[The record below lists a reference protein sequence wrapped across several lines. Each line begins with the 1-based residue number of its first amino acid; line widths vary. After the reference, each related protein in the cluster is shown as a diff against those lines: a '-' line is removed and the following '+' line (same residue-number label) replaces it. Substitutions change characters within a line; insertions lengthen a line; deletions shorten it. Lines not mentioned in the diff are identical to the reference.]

1 MLDSVQIRNY
11 ALIRHQEI
19 SFEPGFTVLTGETGS
34 GKTVFAG
41 ALRFLFGAKP
51 DTGVITEG
59 EDETTVTGTVD
70 VCGNEEARKWLAAR
84 ELESEEG
91 TVILRRTLR
100 RTGKGTQTIQGVS
113 VTRGDLE
120 EFASLLID
128 AHAQHEQMTLLKP
141 ARQRQLLDRYARC
154 LDLAESVAA
163 GFNRLCELQKKKE
176 QMHSDERERA
186 RELDL
191 LRYGVDEIKAA
202 ALRPGEEEEAEAQL
216 RIIGQAEKIFAHTEA
231 FTEAVAESSGG
242 ALKSLR
248 SGLQALRHLSG
259 VDERL
264 AGSLARFEA
273 AFYELEDVAG
283 DVQDFAGKLSFDPE
297 TLETLQARLH
307 QIRRLESKYGE
318 TVEDVLKYAAAAEV
332 RISEL
337 ENFDTA
343 CEALEKEQKQ
353 LEAEVLRQAVELSR
367 IRRKGAAELEEKI
380 QSMLRPLGMKK
391 AIFKVRLDQKFNDQ
405 GQPICTV
412 NGFDTPVF
420 CIAPNEGEALKPL
433 SAIAS
438 GGELS
443 RILLSVKSVFVS
455 VDNIET
461 MLFDEVDSGVGGE
474 VALTIASRLEEIA
487 SKKQVL
493 CITHSASIAA
503 RAEHHILIRKEGV
516 DGRTVTR
523 LEPVGGESRVS
534 EIARMLAGN
543 ASADISLTHARELLR
558 REL

>member
-1 MLDSVQIRNY
+1 MLDSIQIRNY
-11 ALIRHQEI
+11 ALIRNQEVT
-19 SFEPGFTVLTGETGS
+19 FERGFTVLTGETGS

-70 VCGNEEARKWLAAR
+70 VGSNAEARKWLADR
-84 ELESEEG
+84 ELESEDG

-141 ARQRQLLDRYARC
+141 AKQRQLLDRYARC
-154 LDLAESVAA
+154 LDLAETVAD
-163 GFNRLCELQKKKE
+163 GFNRLCGLQKKKE

-191 LRYGVDEIKAA
+191 LRYGVEEIRAA
-202 ALRPGEEEEAEAQL
+202 ALRPGEEEEIESRL
-216 RIIGQAEKIFAHTEA
+216 RIIGQAEKVFSHTET
-231 FTEAVAESSGG
+231 FSNAVAESSGG

-248 SGLQALRHLSG
+248 AGMQALRHLSG
-259 VDERL
+259 VDERFNE
-264 AGSLARFEA
+264 SLARFEA

-283 DVQDFAGKLSFDPE
+283 DVQDFAEKLSFDPE
-297 TLETLQARLH
+297 TLETLQSRLH
-307 QIRRLESKYGE
+307 QIRRLESKYGD
-318 TVEDVLKYAAAAEV
+318 TVGAVLEYARKAEE
-332 RISEL
+332 RIAEL
-337 ENFDTA
+337 ENYDSA

-353 LEAEVLRQAVELSR
+353 LETEVLRQAVGLSQ
-367 IRRKGAAELEEKI
+367 IRRKGAVELEEKI
-380 QSMLRPLGMKK
+380 QAMLRPLGMKK
-391 AIFKVRLDQKFNDQ
+391 AVFKVRLDQKMNEQ
-405 GQPICTV
+405 GQPVCTV

-474 VALTIASRLEEIA
+474 VALTIASRLEEMA
-487 SKKQVL
+487 LRKQVL

-503 RAEHHILIRKEGV
+503 RAEHHILIRKEGI

-523 LEPVGGESRVS
+523 LEPVTGESRVS

-543 ASADISLTHARELLR
+543 ASADISLSHARELLR
-558 REL
+558 RN

>member
-1 MLDSVQIRNY
+1 MLDSIQIRNY
-11 ALIRHQEI
+11 ALIRHQEMT
-19 SFEPGFTVLTGETGS
+19 FEPGFTVLTGETGS

-41 ALRFLFGAKP
+41 ALRFLFGSKP
-51 DTGVITEG
+51 DTGIITEG

-70 VCGNEEARKWLAAR
+70 VSQNAEALKWLAAHD
-84 ELESEEG
+84 LKCEEA
-91 TVILRRTLR
+91 TAVLRRTLR
-100 RTGKGTQTIQGVS
+100 RTGKGTQSIQGVS
-113 VTRGDLE
+113 VTRADLE

-141 ARQRQLLDRYARC
+141 AKQRQLLDRYARC
-154 LDLAESVAA
+154 LDLAEKVAA

-191 LRYGVDEIKAA
+191 LRYGVEEIRAA
-202 ALRPGEEEEAEAQL
+202 ALKPGEEEEAEAQL
-216 RIIGQAEKIFAHTEA
+216 RILGQAEKIFSHTA
-231 FTEAVAESSGG
+231 TFAEAVGESSGG
-242 ALKSLR
+242 ALKNLR
-248 SGLQALRHLSG
+248 AGLQALRHLGS
-259 VDERL
+259 VDDRL
-264 AGSLARFEA
+264 NGDCARFEA
-273 AFYELEDVAG
+273 AFYEIEDVVN
-283 DVQDFAGKLSFDPE
+283 DVQDFAGKLIFDPQ
-297 TLETLQARLH
+297 TLEELQQRLH
-307 QIRRLESKYGE
+307 QIGKLESKYGE
-318 TVEDVLKYAAAAEV
+318 NINAVLEYARKAEE
-332 RISEL
+332 RIAQI
-337 ENFDTA
+337 ENFDSA
-343 CEALEKEQKQ
+343 RESLEKEQKQ
-353 LEAEVLRQAVELSR
+353 LEAEVLRQAVELSQ

-380 QSMLRPLGMKK
+380 QAMLRPLGMKK

-405 GQPICTV
+405 KQPICTV

-487 SKKQVL
+487 SQKQVI

-503 RAEHHILIRKEGV
+503 HAAHHILIRKEGV

-523 LEPVGGESRVS
+523 LESLKGEDRVP

-543 ASADISLTHARELLR
+543 AVADISLSHARELLR
-558 REL
+558 RN

>member
-1 MLDSVQIRNY
+1 MLDSIQIRHY
-11 ALIRHQEI
+11 ALIRNQEVT
-19 SFEPGFTVLTGETGS
+19 FERGFTVLTGETGS

-70 VCGNEEARKWLAAR
+70 VSANAEARKWLSAR
-84 ELESEEG
+84 ELESEDG

-100 RTGKGTQTIQGVS
+100 RTGKGTQTIQGIS
-113 VTRGDLE
+113 VTRNDLE

-141 ARQRQLLDRYARC
+141 AKQRQLLDRYARC
-154 LDLAESVAA
+154 LDLAESVAD

-191 LRYGVDEIKAA
+191 LRYGVEEIRAA
-202 ALRPGEEEEAEAQL
+202 ALRSGEEEEIEAQL
-216 RIIGQAEKIFAHTEA
+216 RIIGQSEKIFSYTEA
-231 FTEAVAESSGG
+231 FTNAVTESSGG

-248 SGLQALRHLSG
+248 AGMQALRHLSG

-264 AGSLARFEA
+264 NGALARFEA

-283 DVQDFAGKLSFDPE
+283 DVQDFAEKLSFDPE
-297 TLETLQARLH
+297 TLETLQLRLH
-307 QIRRLESKYGE
+307 QIRKLESKYGD
-318 TVEDVLKYAAAAEV
+318 TVGAVLEYAQKAEK
-332 RISEL
+332 RIAEL
-337 ENFDTA
+337 ENYDSA

-353 LEAEVLRQAVELSR
+353 LETDVLRQAVELSQ
-367 IRRKGAAELEEKI
+367 IRRRGAVELEEKI
-380 QSMLRPLGMKK
+380 QAMLRPLGMKK
-391 AIFKVRLDQKFNDQ
+391 AVFKVRLDQKMNEQ

-474 VALTIASRLEEIA
+474 VALTIASRLKEIA
-487 SKKQVL
+487 RQKQVL

-503 RAEHHILIRKEGV
+503 QAEHHVLIRKEGV
-516 DGRTVTR
+516 DGRTITR
-523 LEPVGGESRVS
+523 LEPLAGEARVS

-543 ASADISLTHARELLR
+543 ASADISLSHARELLR
-558 REL
+558 RD

>member
-1 MLDSVQIRNY
+1 MLESIHIRHY
-11 ALIRHQEI
+11 ALIRDEEI
-19 SFEPGFTVLTGETGS
+19 TFGRGFTVLTGETGS

-59 EDETTVTGTVD
+59 EDECTVSGVVD
-70 VCGNEEARKWLAAR
+70 IGNNGEAKKWLSAHD
-84 ELESEEG
+84 LEDEDG
-91 TVILRRTLR
+91 TVILRRVLKR
-100 RTGKGTQTIQGVS
+100 SGKCSQTIQGVP
-113 VTRGDLE
+113 VTRSDLE
-120 EFASLLID
+120 EFSSLLID

-141 ARQRQLLDRYARC
+141 TKQRQLLDRYARC
-154 LDLAESVAA
+154 LDLAETVAA
-163 GFNRLCELQKKKE
+163 GFNRLCELQKQRE
-176 QMHSDERERA
+176 RMQSDERERA

-191 LRYGVDEIKAA
+191 LRYGVEEIEAA
-202 ALRPGEEEEAEAQL
+202 ALKPGEEEEIEMQL
-216 RIIGQAEKIFAHTEA
+216 KVFSQSEKIFSQTEA
-231 FTEAVAESSGG
+231 FYRAVNESAGG

-259 VDERL
+259 VDGRL
-264 AGSLARFEA
+264 ESDCERFEA
-273 AFYELEDVAG
+273 AFYEIEDVANG
-283 DVQDFAGKLSFDPE
+283 IADFAEKLSFDPE
-297 TLETLQARLH
+297 TLDALQQRLH
-307 QIRRLESKYGE
+307 QIRKLESKYGE
-318 TVEDVLKYAAAAEV
+318 SVVEVTEYAEKARK

-337 ENFDTA
+337 ENYDSA
-343 CEALEKEQKQ
+343 CEALEKEQKE
-353 LEAEVLRQAVELSR
+353 LENRVLRQAVDLSHAR
-367 IRRKGAAELEEKI
+367 KKGAAALEEKI
-380 QSMLRPLGMKK
+380 QAMLRPLGMKK
-391 AIFKVRLDQKFNDQ
+391 AVFKVRLDQKTNEH

-420 CIAPNEGEALKPL
+420 CIAPNEGESMKPL

-443 RILLSVKSVFVS
+443 RILLAVKSVFAS

-474 VALTIASRLEEIA
+474 VALTIAARLKELSA
-487 SKKQVL
+487 GKQVL

-503 RAEHHILIRKEGV
+503 QADRHILIKKESVG
-516 DGRTVTR
+516 GRTVTH
-523 LEPVGGESRVS
+523 LSEIEGEQRVS

-558 REL
+558 KD

>member
-1 MLDSVQIRNY
+1 MLDSIQIRNY
-11 ALIRHQEI
+11 ALIRNQEVT
-19 SFEPGFTVLTGETGS
+19 FERGFTVLTGETGS

-70 VCGNEEARKWLAAR
+70 VSGNAEARKWLADR
-84 ELESEEG
+84 ELESEDG

-128 AHAQHEQMTLLKP
+128 AHAQHEQMTILKP
-141 ARQRQLLDRYARC
+141 AKQRQLLDRYARC
-154 LDLAESVAA
+154 LDLAETVAD
-163 GFNRLCELQKKKE
+163 GFNRLCEIQKKKE
-176 QMHSDERERA
+176 QMHSNERERA

-191 LRYGVDEIKAA
+191 LRYGVEEIRAA
-202 ALRPGEEEEAEAQL
+202 ALRPGEEEEIESRL
-216 RIIGQAEKIFAHTEA
+216 RIIGQAEKVFSHTETFA
-231 FTEAVAESSGG
+231 NAVAESSGG

-248 SGLQALRHLSG
+248 AGMQALRHLSG
-259 VDERL
+259 VDERFNE
-264 AGSLARFEA
+264 SLARFEA

-283 DVQDFAGKLSFDPE
+283 DVQDFAEKLSFDPE
-297 TLETLQARLH
+297 TLETLQSRLH
-307 QIRRLESKYGE
+307 QIRRLESKYGD
-318 TVEDVLKYAAAAEV
+318 TVGAVLEYARKAEE
-332 RISEL
+332 RIAEL
-337 ENFDTA
+337 ENYDSS

-353 LEAEVLRQAVELSR
+353 LETEVLRQAVGLSQ
-367 IRRKGAAELEEKI
+367 IRRKGAVELEEKI
-380 QSMLRPLGMKK
+380 QAMLRPLGMKK
-391 AIFKVRLDQKFNDQ
+391 AVFKVRLDQKMNEQ
-405 GQPICTV
+405 GQPVCTV

-487 SKKQVL
+487 LRKQVL

-503 RAEHHILIRKEGV
+503 RAEHHILIRKEGI

-523 LEPVGGESRVS
+523 LEPVAGESRVS

-543 ASADISLTHARELLR
+543 ASADISLSHARELLR
-558 REL
+558 RD

>member
-1 MLDSVQIRNY
+1 MLDSIQIRNY
-11 ALIRHQEI
+11 ALIRNQEVT
-19 SFEPGFTVLTGETGS
+19 FERGFTVLTGETGS

-70 VCGNEEARKWLAAR
+70 VGSNAEARKWLADR
-84 ELESEEG
+84 ELESEDG

-141 ARQRQLLDRYARC
+141 AKQRQLLDRYARC
-154 LDLAESVAA
+154 LDLAETVAD
-163 GFNRLCELQKKKE
+163 GFNRLCGLQKKKE

-191 LRYGVDEIKAA
+191 LRYGVEEIRAA
-202 ALRPGEEEEAEAQL
+202 ALRPGEEEEIESRL
-216 RIIGQAEKIFAHTEA
+216 RIIGQAEKVFSHTETFA
-231 FTEAVAESSGG
+231 NAVAESSGG

-248 SGLQALRHLSG
+248 AGMQALRHLSG
-259 VDERL
+259 VDERFNE
-264 AGSLARFEA
+264 SLSRFEA

-283 DVQDFAGKLSFDPE
+283 DVQDFAEKLSFDPE
-297 TLETLQARLH
+297 TLETLQSRLH
-307 QIRRLESKYGE
+307 QIRRLESKYGD
-318 TVEDVLKYAAAAEV
+318 TVGAVLEYARKAEE
-332 RISEL
+332 RIAEL
-337 ENFDTA
+337 ENYDSA

-353 LEAEVLRQAVELSR
+353 LETEVLRQAVGLSQ
-367 IRRKGAAELEEKI
+367 IRRKGAVELEEKI
-380 QSMLRPLGMKK
+380 QAMLRPLGMKK
-391 AIFKVRLDQKFNDQ
+391 AVFKVRLDQKMNEQ
-405 GQPICTV
+405 GQPVCTV

-474 VALTIASRLEEIA
+474 VALTIASRLEEMA
-487 SKKQVL
+487 LRKQVL

-503 RAEHHILIRKEGV
+503 HAEHHILIRKEGI

-523 LEPVGGESRVS
+523 LEPVTGESRVS

-543 ASADISLTHARELLR
+543 ASADISLSHARELLR
-558 REL
+558 RN

>member
-1 MLDSVQIRNY
+1 MLDSIQIRNY
-11 ALIRHQEI
+11 ALIRNQEVT
-19 SFEPGFTVLTGETGS
+19 FERGFTVLTGETGS

-70 VCGNEEARKWLAAR
+70 VSGNAEARKWLADR
-84 ELESEEG
+84 ELESEDG

-141 ARQRQLLDRYARC
+141 AKQRQLLDRYARC
-154 LDLAESVAA
+154 LDLAETVAD
-163 GFNRLCELQKKKE
+163 GFNRLCGLQKKKE

-191 LRYGVDEIKAA
+191 LRYGVEEIRAA
-202 ALRPGEEEEAEAQL
+202 ALRPGEEEEIESRL
-216 RIIGQAEKIFAHTEA
+216 RIIGQAEKVFSHTET
-231 FTEAVAESSGG
+231 FSNAVAESSGG

-248 SGLQALRHLSG
+248 AGMQALRHLSG
-259 VDERL
+259 VDERFNE
-264 AGSLARFEA
+264 SLARFEA

-283 DVQDFAGKLSFDPE
+283 DVQDFAEKLSFDPE
-297 TLETLQARLH
+297 TLETLQSRLH
-307 QIRRLESKYGE
+307 QIRRLESKYGD
-318 TVEDVLKYAAAAEV
+318 TVGAVLEYARKAEE
-332 RISEL
+332 RIAEL
-337 ENFDTA
+337 ENYDSA

-353 LEAEVLRQAVELSR
+353 LETEVLRQAVGLSQ
-367 IRRKGAAELEEKI
+367 IRRKGAVELEEKI
-380 QSMLRPLGMKK
+380 QAMLRPLGMKK
-391 AIFKVRLDQKFNDQ
+391 AVFKVRLDQKMNEQ
-405 GQPICTV
+405 GQPVCTV

-474 VALTIASRLEEIA
+474 VALTIASRLEEMA
-487 SKKQVL
+487 LRKQVL

-503 RAEHHILIRKEGV
+503 HAEHHILIRKEGI

-523 LEPVGGESRVS
+523 LEPVTGESRVS

-543 ASADISLTHARELLR
+543 ASADISLSHARELLR
-558 REL
+558 RN

>member
-1 MLDSVQIRNY
+1 MLDSIQIRNY
-11 ALIRHQEI
+11 ALIRNQEVT
-19 SFEPGFTVLTGETGS
+19 FERGFTVLTGETGS

-70 VCGNEEARKWLAAR
+70 VSGNAEARKWLADR
-84 ELESEEG
+84 ELESEDG

-128 AHAQHEQMTLLKP
+128 AHAQHEQMTILKP
-141 ARQRQLLDRYARC
+141 AKQRQLLDRYARC
-154 LDLAESVAA
+154 LDLAETVAD
-163 GFNRLCELQKKKE
+163 GFNRLCEIQKKKE
-176 QMHSDERERA
+176 QMHSNERERA

-191 LRYGVDEIKAA
+191 LRYGVEEIRAA
-202 ALRPGEEEEAEAQL
+202 ALRPGEEEEIESRL
-216 RIIGQAEKIFAHTEA
+216 RIIGQAEKVFSHTETFA
-231 FTEAVAESSGG
+231 NAVAESSGG

-248 SGLQALRHLSG
+248 AGMQALRHLSG
-259 VDERL
+259 VDERFNE
-264 AGSLARFEA
+264 SLSRFEA

-283 DVQDFAGKLSFDPE
+283 DVQDFAEKLSFDPE
-297 TLETLQARLH
+297 TLETLQSRLH
-307 QIRRLESKYGE
+307 QIRRLESKYGD
-318 TVEDVLKYAAAAEV
+318 TVGAVLEYARKAEE
-332 RISEL
+332 RIAEL
-337 ENFDTA
+337 ENYDSA

-353 LEAEVLRQAVELSR
+353 LETEVLRQAVGLSQ
-367 IRRKGAAELEEKI
+367 IRRKGAVELEEKI
-380 QSMLRPLGMKK
+380 QAMLRPLGMKK
-391 AIFKVRLDQKFNDQ
+391 AVFKVRLDQKMNEQ

-487 SKKQVL
+487 LRKQVL

-503 RAEHHILIRKEGV
+503 RAEHHILIRKEGI

-523 LEPVGGESRVS
+523 LEPVAGESRVS

-543 ASADISLTHARELLR
+543 ASADISLSHARELLR
-558 REL
+558 RD

>member
-1 MLDSVQIRNY
+1 MLDSIQIRNY
-11 ALIRHQEI
+11 ALIRNQEVT
-19 SFEPGFTVLTGETGS
+19 FERGFTVLTGETGS

-70 VCGNEEARKWLAAR
+70 VSGNAEARKWLADR
-84 ELESEEG
+84 ELESEDG

-141 ARQRQLLDRYARC
+141 AKQRQLLDRYARC
-154 LDLAESVAA
+154 LDLAETVAD
-163 GFNRLCELQKKKE
+163 GFNRLCGLQKKKE

-191 LRYGVDEIKAA
+191 LRYGVEEIRAA
-202 ALRPGEEEEAEAQL
+202 ALRPGEEEEIESRL
-216 RIIGQAEKIFAHTEA
+216 RIIGQAEKVFSHTET
-231 FTEAVAESSGG
+231 FSNAVAESSGG

-248 SGLQALRHLSG
+248 AGMQALRHLSG
-259 VDERL
+259 VDERFNE
-264 AGSLARFEA
+264 SLARFEA

-283 DVQDFAGKLSFDPE
+283 DVQDFAEKLSFDPE
-297 TLETLQARLH
+297 TLETLQSRLH
-307 QIRRLESKYGE
+307 QIRRLESKYGD
-318 TVEDVLKYAAAAEV
+318 TVGAVLEYARKAEE
-332 RISEL
+332 RIAEL
-337 ENFDTA
+337 ENYDSA

-353 LEAEVLRQAVELSR
+353 LETEVLRQAVGLSQ
-367 IRRKGAAELEEKI
+367 IRRKGAVELEEKI
-380 QSMLRPLGMKK
+380 QAMLRPLGMKK
-391 AIFKVRLDQKFNDQ
+391 AVFKVRLDQKMNEQ
-405 GQPICTV
+405 GQPVCTV

-474 VALTIASRLEEIA
+474 VALTIASRLEEMA
-487 SKKQVL
+487 LRKQVL

-503 RAEHHILIRKEGV
+503 HAEHHILIRKEGI

-523 LEPVGGESRVS
+523 LEPVTGESRVS
-534 EIARMLAGN
+534 ELARMLAGN
-543 ASADISLTHARELLR
+543 ASADISLSHARELLR
-558 REL
+558 RN

>member
-1 MLDSVQIRNY
+1 MLDSIQIRNY
-11 ALIRHQEI
+11 ALIRNQEVT
-19 SFEPGFTVLTGETGS
+19 FERGFTVLTGETGS

-70 VCGNEEARKWLAAR
+70 VNGNAEARKWLVSR
-84 ELESEEG
+84 DLESEDG

-141 ARQRQLLDRYARC
+141 AKQRQLLDRYARC
-154 LDLAESVAA
+154 LDLAETVAD
-163 GFNRLCELQKKKE
+163 GFNRLCGLQKKKE

-191 LRYGVDEIKAA
+191 LRYGVEEIRAA
-202 ALRPGEEEEAEAQL
+202 ALRPGEEEEIESRL
-216 RIIGQAEKIFAHTEA
+216 RIIGQAEKVFSHAET
-231 FTEAVAESSGG
+231 FSNAVAESSGG

-248 SGLQALRHLSG
+248 AGMQALRHLSG
-259 VDERL
+259 VDERFNE
-264 AGSLARFEA
+264 SLARFEA

-283 DVQDFAGKLSFDPE
+283 DVQDFAEKLSFDPE
-297 TLETLQARLH
+297 TLETLQSRLH
-307 QIRRLESKYGE
+307 QIRRLESKYGD
-318 TVEDVLKYAAAAEV
+318 TVGVVLEYARKAEE
-332 RISEL
+332 RIAEL
-337 ENFDTA
+337 ENYDSA

-353 LEAEVLRQAVELSR
+353 LETEVLRQAVGLSQ
-367 IRRKGAAELEEKI
+367 IRRKGAVELEEKI
-380 QSMLRPLGMKK
+380 QAMLRPLGMKK
-391 AIFKVRLDQKFNDQ
+391 AVFKVRLDQKMNEQ
-405 GQPICTV
+405 GQPICTA

-487 SKKQVL
+487 LRKQVL

-503 RAEHHILIRKEGV
+503 RAEHHILIRKEGI

-523 LEPVGGESRVS
+523 LEPVAGESRVS

-543 ASADISLTHARELLR
+543 ASADISLSHARELLR
-558 REL
+558 RD